1 MSAFGKRL
9 NCAVTFLILF
19 GLAGEGWA
27 AEFPVKA
34 MEWLAPFGPGGPSA
48 VSLKFIGDNVSK
60 ILGKP
65 VLIVPVPGGG
75 GTIAG
80 SRAAKAK
87 PDGYTLL
94 GANSAT
100 NGTALLMKKD
110 LPYRNEDFD
119 FIAEYGAMDLGLAV
133 KGDSPFQTLEDYIAY
148 AQKNPSAVK
157 TGTTGV
163 GATDHLVGELLAME
177 AGRIKVDAVPFKSP
191 AEKRTA
197 ILGGHVHSGFI
208 YGGGGGPGDEFHQII
223 EGGGKILAVTT
234 PTRLK
239 AYPNIPTF
247 AERGFN
253 VVLSAWYGIASP
265 KGIPKEI
272 FQKLKAA
279 IYKNLQELET
289 IKMIESLGYRY
300 EFRTGEDLTQFVKER
315 EKLVTRIIREAQI
328 PVN

>member
-1 MSAFGKRL
+1 
-9 NCAVTFLILF
+9 
-19 GLAGEGWA
+19 
-27 AEFPVKA
+27 

-48 VSLKFIGDNVSK
+48 VSLKVIGDHVSK
-60 ILGKP
+60 VLGKP
-65 VLIVPVPGGG
+65 VLIVPAPGGG

-80 SRAAKAK
+80 ARVAKAK

-110 LPYRNEDFD
+110 LPYKNEDFE

-133 KGDSPFQTLEDYIAY
+133 KSDSPFQTLEDYLEY
-148 AQKNPSAVK
+148 AKKNPSVVK

-208 YGGGGGPGDEFHQII
+208 YGGGGGPGDEFRQIL
-223 EGGGKILAVTT
+223 EGGGRFLAVTT

-239 AYPNIPTF
+239 AYPSIPTF
-247 AERGFN
+247 AERKFD
-253 VVLSAWYGIASP
+253 VVLSAWYGIAGP
-265 KGIPKEI
+265 KGMPKEVS
-272 FQKLKAA
+272 QKLKEV
-279 IYKNLQELET
+279 IYKILREPET
-289 IKMIESLGYRY
+289 IKTIESLGYRY
-300 EFRTGEDLTQFVKER
+300 EFRTGEELTQLVKER
-315 EKLVTRIIREAQI
+315 ERLVERIIKEAKI

>member
-1 MSAFGKRL
+1 
-9 NCAVTFLILF
+9 
-19 GLAGEGWA
+19 
-27 AEFPVKA
+27 
-34 MEWLAPFGPGGPSA
+34 
-48 VSLKFIGDNVSK
+48 
-60 ILGKP
+60 
-65 VLIVPVPGGG
+65 
-75 GTIAG
+75 
-80 SRAAKAK
+80 
-87 PDGYTLL
+87 
-94 GANSAT
+94 
-100 NGTALLMKKD
+100 
-110 LPYRNEDFD
+110 
-119 FIAEYGAMDLGLAV
+119 
-133 KGDSPFQTLEDYIAY
+133 
-148 AQKNPSAVK
+148 
-157 TGTTGV
+157 
-163 GATDHLVGELLAME
+163 ME